1 MKKVLLA
8 GVLCIVVLT
17 SMIAKKS
24 VSSVKANPGSG
35 NVANVTAAVS
45 VEAEINYLI
54 DSLYTGMQLNEA
66 GLSRSVFY
74 DAYKGYQY
82 MLAQNKLT
90 KQGLLTICD
99 YSQSSNKK
107 RLYVLN
113 LNRAEVLFNT
123 YVSHGRNSGNE
134 FATRFSNS
142 NNSHKSSL
150 GFMRTAETY
159 NGDNG
164 YSMRLDGMENGFNSN
179 VRTRAIVMHGSNY
192 VNGQRAVTGTMMG
205 RSYGCPAVPASE
217 VREIINT
224 IKNGSCFFT
233 YYPDKFY
240 TKASKIL
247 NADFVWPVTEALQL
261 AAIKIPDS
269 LKKAIAPAENPDQL
283 F

>member
-1 MKKVLLA
+1 MKKVLFV
-8 GVLCIVVLT
+8 GVLCIVVFT
-17 SMIAKKS
+17 SMIAEKS
-24 VSSVKANPGSG
+24 VKSVKANPNSG
-35 NVANVTAAVS
+35 NVSNVTTAISA
-45 VEAEINYLI
+45 EAETNYLI
-54 DSLYTGMQLNEA
+54 DSLYTDMQLNEA

-82 MLAQNKLT
+82 LLTQNKLT

-107 RLYVLN
+107 RLYVLD

-179 VRTRAIVMHGSNY
+179 VRLRAIVMHGSNY
-192 VNGQRAVTGTMMG
+192 VNGKRAAIGTMMG

-217 VREIINT
+217 VRKIINT
-224 IKNGSCFFT
+224 IKDGSCFFT

-247 NADFVWPVTEALQL
+247 NADFVWPITQTLQL
-261 AAIKIPDS
+261 AIAKLPDS
-269 LKKAIAPAENPDQL
+269 LVKTTGNPESENAL
-283 F
+283 Y